1 MRTAFLLLLA
11 GSLMCGFRAEPI
23 MAQYSMP
30 SEEHPHEGTW
40 LQWPH
45 NYTYGSGAEDL
56 EISWVAMTAALTE
69 GERVHIIAY
78 NEGEISHIT
87 SLLNNAQIDMDQ
99 VDFALCPTDDFWAR
113 DNGPF
118 FVEDD
123 QGQWVIL
130 DWGFNG
136 WGGDA
141 PFELDDDVPI
151 VTANQLNLPL
161 IDLSAMVLEGGA
173 IEVDGQGTLMATRS
187 SITGEDRNPTLTE
200 AEIETY
206 FATYLGVEQV
216 IWLDGHYGGNEDI
229 TDLHIDG
236 FVKFAAGNTLITMN
250 NPDLSY
256 WYVGAEDRNIID
268 QAENA
273 EGTPYTRVNLPLT
286 QYPVQTTWGLD
297 LGFRSSYVNY
307 YVGNTVVLV
316 PEYNDPMDS
325 TALEI
330 VQELYPSRTAVGI
343 NCQNMLQWGGMVHCV
358 TQQQP
363 SGTTSLS
370 IPGLNPASHLGDGIE
385 WLDLMGR
392 KVSTPQPG
400 HMYIQRDQNGRTKK
414 VIGAE

>member
-1 MRTAFLLLLA
+1 
-11 GSLMCGFRAEPI
+11 
-23 MAQYSMP
+23 
-30 SEEHPHEGTW
+30 
-40 LQWPH
+40 
-45 NYTYGSGAEDL
+45 
-56 EISWVAMTAALTE
+56 
-69 GERVHIIAY
+69 
-78 NEGEISHIT
+78 
-87 SLLNNAQIDMDQ
+87 
-99 VDFALCPTDDFWAR
+99 
-113 DNGPF
+113 
-118 FVEDD
+118 
-123 QGQWVIL
+123 
-130 DWGFNG
+130 
-136 WGGDA
+136 
-141 PFELDDDVPI
+141 
-151 VTANQLNLPL
+151 
-161 IDLSAMVLEGGA
+161 
-173 IEVDGQGTLMATRS
+173 
-187 SITGEDRNPTLTE
+187 
-200 AEIETY
+200 
-206 FATYLGVEQV
+206 VEQV

-250 NPDLSY
+250 NPDLAY